1 MKHSKKVL
9 VAALGLLVTV
19 AMPALA
25 GKKKVNNYVRSSD
38 GSLVRDSEGKCV
50 RSGDKTSKL
59 LEECGYKKKE
69 VARKMPAKMATPEIA
84 KDTVLE
90 HIVVN
95 NIQFSFDSASLSD
108 ADKATLD
115 DVAARLASFKE
126 TLANG
131 KSSINIS
138 GFTDTSGP
146 ESYNMKLSERRA
158 NAVANYLAE
167 KHGIDRSV
175 MVIKGMGEANPI
187 ADNGTRAG
195 RIRNRRVELDVI
207 QN

>member
-1 MKHSKKVL
+1 MKHSKIVLAAAIAVL
-9 VAALGLLVTV
+9 VAGTL
-19 AMPALA
+19 PAQA
-25 GKKKVNNYVRSSD
+25 GAKKVYNYVRSSD
-38 GSLVRDSEGKCV
+38 GSLVRDSEGDCV
-50 RSGDKTSKL
+50 RSGDKTTKL
-59 LEECGYKKKE
+59 LEECGYKK
-69 VARKMPAKMATPEIA
+69 VAKKKPAMVSSPKID

-90 HIVVN
+90 SIVVN

-108 ADKATLD
+108 TDKAMLD
-115 DVAARLASFKE
+115 DVAGRLASFKE

-131 KSSINIS
+131 ESRINIT

-146 ESYNMKLSERRA
+146 EGYNMKLSERRA
-158 NAVANYLAE
+158 NAVADYLAE

-175 MVIKGMGEANPI
+175 MVVKGMGEANQI

-195 RIRNRRVELDVI
+195 RIKNRRVELDVI